1 MQMNEDKLN
10 PPPYNDLIGDMLNND
25 SKEGRIDH
33 LKGAGKPL
41 SKEYLSGDT
50 FQHFQRIAKDAG
62 YRPYW
67 LNLQHEIRDELIAVL
82 ERKSSLKLSEIEKQI
97 AKINE
102 KIQDHNKSCPPP
114 LQKGHVSIETLGSAV
129 ERWE

>member
-25 SKEGRIDH
+25 SKAGRIDH

-62 YRPYW
+62 YRPHW
-67 LNLQHEIRDELIAVL
+67 LNLQHEIRDKLIAIL
-82 ERKSSLKLSEIEKQI
+82 ERKSSSTSSEIENEI
-97 AKINE
+97 MKINE
-102 KIQDHNKSCPPP
+102 KIVDHNKSCPPP
-114 LQKGHVSIETLGSAV
+114 LQKGRVSIDTIDNAL
-129 ERWE
+129 ERWK